1 MIRFRYFGDSE
12 KAKELVHFGR
22 KQMNVL
28 REQLSLSTIWTDVR
42 RFFDRKSGVEIIC
55 SIVSG
60 MEQVDIYVP
69 PPPAPLVKAKEI
81 HKLYL
86 IIAVGYYDGLTRNYW
101 TGLFTDMPYSS
112 DSFHGVYYSVW
123 DVMGEEIVAGPG
135 DLGTLNNFF
144 SDKPSVDITT
154 VVHKALI
161 HGADNSVGNAL
172 AYIGAARLEPSDL
185 VCNLYV
191 PGNERVAAGPG
202 YASTDFIH
210 EREAEADNILADD
223 DVEIIHLP
231 DEIIDTASMYWHGTN
246 VHTHSTELAACDAG
260 RNVFGNAASS
270 YSLLEKRD
278 YDIKVTGYGMKSPV
292 GLLEWDITDEYIL
305 QYGYQHALTIPGTS
319 LHFVNEDRV
328 LASARFD
335 YDITYES
342 SLVYENCCD
351 AWHYDIRRI
360 ITQESNALKYFAVTT
375 PIGELFAE
383 TELVVCNGSW
393 IQDYHMDCDRQS
405 YVTLHDPEITI
416 TASGE
421 YKDIGMYSSDCEAIE
436 GEGTKVE
443 FYFSQYNTYGYP
455 ITDST
460 GGNLGSLCPEHSS
473 LTPNKIEWQDIA
485 DYDNWGDRNY
495 DVVAGVDGV
504 KHDGLTQ
511 AFKDLVDYYYDE
523 LLYDEAHVP
532 SSLKE
537 TNPLWN
543 EEHVPSNFL
552 ANKLCIDCTLVK

>member
-1 MIRFRYFGDSE
+1 MIRFKYSGDSE
-12 KAKELVHFGR
+12 KAKKLVHFGR
-22 KQMNVL
+22 KQMNIL
-28 REQLSLSTIWTDVR
+28 KDQMKLTNIWSDVR
-42 RFFDRKSGVEIIC
+42 RFFDKRSGVEIVC
-55 SIVSG
+55 SVMSG
-60 MEQVDIYVP
+60 MEQVTIHVPSSVIVPVVSAVEEYIYSP
-69 PPPAPLVKAKEI
+69 
-81 HKLYL
+81 YL
-86 IIAVGYYDGLTRNYW
+86 IIVIGRYDGRYVANV
-101 TGLFTDMPYSS
+101 DRPYRSTNFQ
-112 DSFHGVYYSVW
+112 DAFYTVW
-123 DVMGEEIVAGPG
+123 DVTGKEVVAGPG
-135 DLGTLNNFF
+135 EPAVVDEFFGSGQLEGAGTTL
-144 SDKPSVDITT
+144 
-154 VVHKALI
+154 HKALI
-161 HGADNSVGNAL
+161 YGADNSAGNAL
-172 AYIGAARLEPSDL
+172 AYTDAARLEPSDL
-185 VCNLYV
+185 VCNLFV
-191 PGNERVAAGPG
+191 TPNERVACGLG
-202 YASTDFIH
+202 YANNDFVH
-210 EREAEADNILADD
+210 EREAEVANL
-223 DVEIIHLP
+223 EGTM
-231 DEIIDTASMYWHGTN
+231 DTASMYWQSTN
-246 VHTHSTELAACDAG
+246 NRGSRGFPACDAG
-260 RNVFGNAASS
+260 REIYSNAGFTCTKID
-270 YSLLEKRD
+270 KRD

-292 GLLEWDITDEYIL
+292 GLLEWDMTDEYIL

-351 AWHYDIRRI
+351 AWYYDIRRI

-393 IQDYHMDCDRQS
+393 IQDYHMDCDRQP
-405 YVTLHDPEITI
+405 YVTPHDPEITI